1 MAMAPRTRRH
11 RSWPAV
17 ARPEAGSGSPRLLL
31 LNKPCGVVS
40 QFSGEPAMQTLRH
53 YLAVP
58 DVYAAGRLDKDS
70 EGLLLL
76 TDDGRLQARISAPR
90 YKLTKRYLVQVEGE
104 PTAAAAAQLAA
115 GVQLRDGPAAART
128 AQVTAAPDWLWPRQP
143 PIRQRRRIPTGWLR
157 IELCEG
163 RNRQVRRMTAALGL
177 PTLRL
182 IREAI
187 GPLSLGSLAPGQ
199 WRAATAVEYHALTA
213 APGAGSGR

>member
-1 MAMAPRTRRH
+1 MG
-11 RSWPAV
+11 
-17 ARPEAGSGSPRLLL
+17 RPETGGAPPRLLL

-40 QFSGEPAMQTLRH
+40 QFSGEPATQTLRH
-53 YLAVP
+53 YLTVP

-76 TDDGRLQARISAPR
+76 TDDGGLQARISAPR
-90 YKLTKRYLVQVEGE
+90 FKLTKCYLVQVEGE
-104 PTAAAAAQLAA
+104 ATAAAAAQLVA

-128 AQVTAAPDWLWPRQP
+128 AQLATEPDWLWPRQP

-182 IREAI
+182 VRERI
-187 GPLSLGSLAPGQ
+187 GSLSLGSLAPGE
-199 WRAATAVEYHALTA
+199 WRAATAGEYRALIA
-213 APGAGSGR
+213 ARRAESGR